1 MRLYQEPMM
10 WYYKTLAINATD
22 LEVLNNKAIA
32 LALAGHK
39 EQAVKLS
46 DKALS
51 IDPTTQNMLQVKG
64 LLQK

>member
-1 MRLYQEPMM
+1 M

-46 DKALS
+46 
-51 IDPTTQNMLQVKG
+51 IRP
-64 LLQK
+64 